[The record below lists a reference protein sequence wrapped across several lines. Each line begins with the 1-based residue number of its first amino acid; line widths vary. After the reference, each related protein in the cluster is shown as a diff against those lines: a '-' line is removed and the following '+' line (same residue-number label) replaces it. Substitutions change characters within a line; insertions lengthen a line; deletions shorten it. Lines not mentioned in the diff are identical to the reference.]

1 MSDGCLP
8 IQSVPCLMDVRQSSQ
23 PCLMDVASSNRCWF
37 DPLRSLLSSSWAKYS
52 LACCRFTVSLV
63 NHCKPL
69 KTIVNAGKTIG
80 KPLVNHCKPIQSVSC
95 LMDVCQS
102 SQSHVWWMSANPVS
116 HVWYMDVNPVSF
128 MSDGCLQVQ
137 SVSLTNLTRNMV
149 CMHCFFWTTPV
160 GHQFN
165 QNN

>member
-1 MSDGCLP
+1 MVGLQTANPVRLMSDGCLQ
-8 IQSVPCLMDVRQSSQ
+8 IQSVPCLMDVCQSSQ
-23 PCLMDVASSNRCWF
+23 SCLMDVASSNRCWF

-95 LMDVCQS
+95 LMDVCQIQSVSCLMDVCQS
-102 SQSHVWWMSANPVS
+102 SQSCLIDGCQSSQFHVWWMSASP
-116 HVWYMDVNPVSF
+116 
-128 MSDGCLQVQ
+128 
-137 SVSLTNLTRNMV
+137 VSLTDKSDK
-149 CMHCFFWTTPV
+149 
-160 GHQFN
+160 
-165 QNN
+165 